1 MAPDSRVEHFD
12 HECERYASR
21 SFEVVPAVFEPS
33 TETFLIV
40 FHHRPAALPDYLFK
54 CVGVQKMKL
63 AKKIALSAI
72 AASLMS
78 IGMVPASHA
87 ERANRGNPDLEYQG
101 QSVDQMVYQFMKEKH
116 ISGIT
121 MAIVQAPY
129 IPRDTGY
136 GKSDNEKGL
145 LASTGTLWNIGPI
158 TQGYTAVAVMQLVE
172 AHKMQLDA
180 PISTYVPD
188 LPSSWRSLTVMELM
202 QHATGLPDYR
212 DVAGFDASHE
222 YQPQQLIDS
231 VRDKKFA
238 FKPGTDVKESATDF
252 LLLGLAIEKASGMS
266 YHDMIWNGQIK
277 PLGLTHTMF
286 AEDFPTHTQ
295 QDPVEQ
301 NNNWH
306 SRFIND
312 QAYINP
318 TEPATGYVTKDGK
331 PSVVP
336 RNTSSSLFA
345 FGSLWASAEDVSFW
359 DIGLAGNVLI
369 KNKADRDVIYEPTKL
384 PNGKV
389 VPAMAGWE
397 FTGHKGFMDIKGSV
411 PGYSAYL
418 SRFTDKD
425 DLVCVTLLA
434 NGQNVDLTDLARR
447 IASAY
452 DATLGSDVNPAQQKT
467 YESVF
472 GVDETTARLQ
482 QNIQA
487 AGGKVFATLDQ
498 TANGQKAGL
507 DLRPTRLIVF
517 GNPKAGTKVMQ
528 DSVSAAADLP
538 LHVAVWKD
546 DRNQVWIGYDDLD
559 ALAKR
564 DGVQDPVII
573 EKMKNAMEQ
582 IVEKSANIY

>member
-1 MAPDSRVEHFD
+1 
-12 HECERYASR
+12 
-21 SFEVVPAVFEPS
+21 
-33 TETFLIV
+33 
-40 FHHRPAALPDYLFK
+40 
-54 CVGVQKMKL
+54 MKL

-312 QAYINP
+312 QTYINP
-318 TEPATGYVTKDGK
+318 TEPATGYVIKDGK

-384 PNGKV
+384 PNGKI

-564 DGVQDPVII
+564 DGVQDPAII